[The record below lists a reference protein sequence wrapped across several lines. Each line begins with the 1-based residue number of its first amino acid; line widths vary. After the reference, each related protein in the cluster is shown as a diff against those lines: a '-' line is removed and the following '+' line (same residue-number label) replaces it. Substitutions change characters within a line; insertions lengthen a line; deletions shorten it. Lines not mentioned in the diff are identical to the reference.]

1 MSELCRRIVGRG
13 RCVADTSRP
22 WTKIPLLPA
31 GAPLPSCA
39 RAVRSRRG
47 VARSGVEVGDPQAVR
62 AAWQQLGASLA
73 GLRQEAGLSQK
84 ALGLVV
90 QYSRSSIANIETGH
104 QHVNRSIWEL
114 IDARLNAGG
123 ELVRG
128 YDAAEALQRDH
139 QRRGVNQ
146 PAIWNVEIGE
156 PDELDKNLLPRSDAF
171 RDETRDGLSSPIP
184 IDGVLTTPAEANP
197 PTVDED
203 PIIVNVVIEGEN
215 RGVRISRRALLQA
228 VQIGATATAL
238 AKQDLRSRLPSTVR
252 AAMLTADVDAAED
265 KTANPNQLLLG
276 VSQLHLAY
284 QQADYSNAAALVP
297 ALMNSVS
304 SLRLRP
310 SIKARNGDQR
320 RTETIIA
327 LAHLAVSKLALKFGD
342 AQLAWIAAD
351 RARACAVDADSVA
364 SLHVAQVA
372 IGSALLALPGREQDA
387 ANMVE
392 RSLATTTRGSRR
404 SPAEISAL
412 GALNLLAAVI
422 ASRLD
427 DHHTAQAHLK
437 AAEVLAGDLGGD
449 RNELWTAFGPTNVLI
464 HQVGVAADSEPENAI
479 ALGERIDTT
488 RLHPALTS
496 RRSQVHLDLAS
507 AFAKR
512 VDGDASATLHLLQ
525 VEQMTPQLLRV
536 HPPAQSLIYNLLA
549 RERRTATPGL
559 RALANRIGIAAP

>member
-1 MSELCRRIVGRG
+1 MPRY
-13 RCVADTSRP
+13 
-22 WTKIPLLPA
+22 
-31 GAPLPSCA
+31 A
-39 RAVRSRRG
+39 RTVRSGRG

-62 AAWQQLGASLA
+62 AAWQQLGARL
-73 GLRQEAGLSQK
+73 GVLRQEAGLSQRV
-84 ALGLVV
+84 LGEVV

-104 QHVNRSIWEL
+104 QHVNRSVWEL

-139 QRRGVNQ
+139 QRRGVNL
-146 PAIWNVEIGE
+146 PAVRNVEIGA
-156 PDELDKNLLPRSDAF
+156 PRDRDMDLLPRSDTF
-171 RDETRDGLSSPIP
+171 RGETQDGFGSRVPL
-184 IDGVLTTPAEANP
+184 DGVLTSPAEAQLP
-197 PTVDED
+197 IGDDD
-203 PIIVNVVIEGEN
+203 PIIVSVVIGGEN
-215 RGVRISRRALLQA
+215 RGVRISRRALLQT
-228 VQIGATATAL
+228 VQIGATATVL
-238 AKQDLRSRLPSTVR
+238 AKQDLRSSLPGTVR
-252 AAMLTADVDAAED
+252 AAVLTADVEASED
-265 KTANPNQLLLG
+265 KATNPKQLLQE

-304 SLRLRP
+304 SLRLGL
-310 SIKARNGDQR
+310 STKARNGDRR

-351 RARACAVDADSVA
+351 RARASAVDADSVA
-364 SLHVAQVA
+364 PLHVAQVA

-387 ANMVE
+387 ANVVE
-392 RSLATTTRGSRR
+392 HSLSTTTRGSRR
-404 SPAEISAL
+404 GPAEISAL

-422 ASRLD
+422 AGRFD

-437 AAEVLAGDLGGD
+437 AASAHAGNLGGD

-464 HQVGVAADSEPENAI
+464 HQVGMAANSEPENAI

-488 RLHPALTS
+488 RLHPALAS

-512 VDGDASATLHLLQ
+512 VGGDASATLHLLQ
-525 VEQMTPQLLRV
+525 VEQMTPQLIRV
-536 HPPAQSLIYNLLA
+536 HPPAQSLILGLLA

-559 RALANRIGIAAP
+559 RALADRIGMAAP